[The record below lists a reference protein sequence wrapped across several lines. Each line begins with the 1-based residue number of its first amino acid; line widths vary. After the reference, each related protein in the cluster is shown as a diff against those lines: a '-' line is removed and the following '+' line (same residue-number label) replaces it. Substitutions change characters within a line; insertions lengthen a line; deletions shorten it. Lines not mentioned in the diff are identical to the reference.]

1 MKKEIM
7 AKDEYIGFR
16 TSSEIKRLLQKIAD
30 EGYRTLSQQSEMI
43 IIEWLKEKGHLKK
56 TTSKVKP

>member
-16 TSSEIKRLLQKIAD
+16 TTTQIKEILQRMAMQD
-30 EGYRTLSQQSEMI
+30 YRTLSQQCEMI
-43 IIEWLKEKGHLKK
+43 IVEWLKEYGHLKE
-56 TTSKVKP
+56 KPKK

>member
-43 IIEWLKEKGHLKK
+43 IIEWLRKKGI
-56 TTSKVKP
+56 SKRPPPN